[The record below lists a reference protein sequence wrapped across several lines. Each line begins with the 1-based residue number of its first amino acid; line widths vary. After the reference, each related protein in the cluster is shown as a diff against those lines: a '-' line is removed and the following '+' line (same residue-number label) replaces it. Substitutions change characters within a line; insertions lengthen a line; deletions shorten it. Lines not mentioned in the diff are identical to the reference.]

1 MRKELETNINSL
13 ELKIAKASKT
23 VSKNLGD
30 IFLIAVS
37 KKKNIEHIKIAQNL
51 GINNFGENY
60 AQELEEKA
68 NNIDGNVCWH
78 FIGPLQS
85 NKAKIIAKY
94 ADWIHTID
102 RKKIAD
108 KINEECKKI
117 NKIIN
122 ACIQVN
128 ISNESTKSG
137 INPENL
143 MIFAKYVDS
152 MENINLKGIM
162 VLPSLGENNKKQ
174 TSQDHKAVGEGD
186 VGLNTGGMGAYSP
199 APIVD
204 ENIHQKIIDEV
215 MTPTMHGLIS
225 EGSPYLGFL
234 YAGLMIKDGEIKV
247 LEFNCRFGDPE
258 TQPILLRLKSSLV
271 ELCLAAINDE
281 LESHEIEWTEKHSCG
296 VVIASQGYPENY
308 ESNKLVSLPN
318 STENETKLFHAGT
331 KLSNNEVLTSG
342 GRVFCATALGDNLKE
357 AQAKAY
363 NLVDQVSFEGAFFR
377 KDIGFKGIK

>member
-1 MRKELETNINSL
+1 MRKELESNINSL
-13 ELKIAKASKT
+13 ELKITKASKT
-23 VSKNLGD
+23 VSKNLSD

-37 KKKNIEHIKIAQNL
+37 KKKNIEHIKTAQNL

-108 KINEECKKI
+108 KINEECKKM

-174 TSQDHKAVGEGD
+174 MQDSKLLHEELISVFPNAEYLSMGTTNDFETAIVSGSNMIRVGE
-186 VGLNTGGMGAYSP
+186 
-199 APIVD
+199 
-204 ENIHQKIIDEV
+204 
-215 MTPTMHGLIS
+215 LI
-225 EGSPYLGFL
+225 
-234 YAGLMIKDGEIKV
+234 
-247 LEFNCRFGDPE
+247 FGK
-258 TQPILLRLKSSLV
+258 R
-271 ELCLAAINDE
+271 
-281 LESHEIEWTEKHSCG
+281 
-296 VVIASQGYPENY
+296 
-308 ESNKLVSLPN
+308 
-318 STENETKLFHAGT
+318 
-331 KLSNNEVLTSG
+331 
-342 GRVFCATALGDNLKE
+342 
-357 AQAKAY
+357 
-363 NLVDQVSFEGAFFR
+363 
-377 KDIGFKGIK
+377 

>member
-1 MRKELETNINSL
+1 MRKELETNINYL

-23 VSKNLGD
+23 VSKNLGN

-37 KKKNIEHIKIAQNL
+37 KKKSIEHIRTAKDL
-51 GINNFGENY
+51 GIDNFGENY
-60 AQELEEKA
+60 AQELENKA
-68 NNIDGNVCWH
+68 KNIDRNVNWH

-128 ISNESTKSG
+128 ISNESTKAG

-143 MIFAKYVDS
+143 LVFAKYVDS

-174 TSQDHKAVGEGD
+174 MQDSKLLHEELVSVFPHAEFLSMGTTNDFETAIVSGSNMIRVGE
-186 VGLNTGGMGAYSP
+186 
-199 APIVD
+199 
-204 ENIHQKIIDEV
+204 
-215 MTPTMHGLIS
+215 LI
-225 EGSPYLGFL
+225 
-234 YAGLMIKDGEIKV
+234 
-247 LEFNCRFGDPE
+247 FGK
-258 TQPILLRLKSSLV
+258 R
-271 ELCLAAINDE
+271 
-281 LESHEIEWTEKHSCG
+281 
-296 VVIASQGYPENY
+296 
-308 ESNKLVSLPN
+308 
-318 STENETKLFHAGT
+318 
-331 KLSNNEVLTSG
+331 
-342 GRVFCATALGDNLKE
+342 
-357 AQAKAY
+357 
-363 NLVDQVSFEGAFFR
+363 
-377 KDIGFKGIK
+377 

>member
-1 MRKELETNINSL
+1 MRKELETNINYL
-13 ELKIAKASKT
+13 ELKIAKATKT

-37 KKKNIEHIKIAQNL
+37 KKKNIEHIRTAQNL

-68 NNIDGNVCWH
+68 NNINGNVCWH

-85 NKAKIIAKY
+85 NKAKIISKY

-137 INPENL
+137 INTENL
-143 MIFAKYVDS
+143 MVFAKYVDS

-174 TSQDHKAVGEGD
+174 MQDSKLLHEELISVFPHAEYLSMGTTNDFETAIVSGSNMIRVGE
-186 VGLNTGGMGAYSP
+186 
-199 APIVD
+199 
-204 ENIHQKIIDEV
+204 
-215 MTPTMHGLIS
+215 LI
-225 EGSPYLGFL
+225 
-234 YAGLMIKDGEIKV
+234 
-247 LEFNCRFGDPE
+247 FGK
-258 TQPILLRLKSSLV
+258 R
-271 ELCLAAINDE
+271 
-281 LESHEIEWTEKHSCG
+281 
-296 VVIASQGYPENY
+296 
-308 ESNKLVSLPN
+308 
-318 STENETKLFHAGT
+318 
-331 KLSNNEVLTSG
+331 
-342 GRVFCATALGDNLKE
+342 
-357 AQAKAY
+357 
-363 NLVDQVSFEGAFFR
+363 
-377 KDIGFKGIK
+377 

>member
-13 ELKIAKASKT
+13 ELKIAKAGKT

-37 KKKNIEHIKIAQNL
+37 KKKNIEHIRTAQNL

-137 INPENL
+137 INLENL
-143 MIFAKYVDS
+143 MDFAKYVDS

-174 TSQDHKAVGEGD
+174 MQDSKLLHEELISVFPHAEYLSMGTTNDFETAIVSGSNMIRVGE
-186 VGLNTGGMGAYSP
+186 
-199 APIVD
+199 
-204 ENIHQKIIDEV
+204 
-215 MTPTMHGLIS
+215 LI
-225 EGSPYLGFL
+225 
-234 YAGLMIKDGEIKV
+234 
-247 LEFNCRFGDPE
+247 FGK
-258 TQPILLRLKSSLV
+258 R
-271 ELCLAAINDE
+271 
-281 LESHEIEWTEKHSCG
+281 
-296 VVIASQGYPENY
+296 
-308 ESNKLVSLPN
+308 
-318 STENETKLFHAGT
+318 
-331 KLSNNEVLTSG
+331 
-342 GRVFCATALGDNLKE
+342 
-357 AQAKAY
+357 
-363 NLVDQVSFEGAFFR
+363 
-377 KDIGFKGIK
+377 

>member
-1 MRKELETNINSL
+1 MQKVLETNINSL
-13 ELKIAKASKT
+13 ELKIAKASQT
-23 VSKNLGD
+23 VSKNLND

-37 KKKNIEHIKIAQNL
+37 KKKSIEHIKTAQNL

-60 AQELEEKA
+60 AQELEEKS
-68 NNIDGNVCWH
+68 NNIDRNVNWH

-143 MIFAKYVDS
+143 LVFAKYVDS

-174 TSQDHKAVGEGD
+174 MQDSKLLHEELISVFPHAEYLSMGTTNDFETAIVSGSNMIRVGE
-186 VGLNTGGMGAYSP
+186 
-199 APIVD
+199 
-204 ENIHQKIIDEV
+204 
-215 MTPTMHGLIS
+215 LI
-225 EGSPYLGFL
+225 
-234 YAGLMIKDGEIKV
+234 
-247 LEFNCRFGDPE
+247 FGK
-258 TQPILLRLKSSLV
+258 R
-271 ELCLAAINDE
+271 
-281 LESHEIEWTEKHSCG
+281 
-296 VVIASQGYPENY
+296 
-308 ESNKLVSLPN
+308 
-318 STENETKLFHAGT
+318 
-331 KLSNNEVLTSG
+331 
-342 GRVFCATALGDNLKE
+342 
-357 AQAKAY
+357 
-363 NLVDQVSFEGAFFR
+363 
-377 KDIGFKGIK
+377 

>member
-37 KKKNIEHIKIAQNL
+37 KKKNIEHIRTAQNL

-143 MIFAKYVDS
+143 MDFAKYVDS

-174 TSQDHKAVGEGD
+174 MQDSKLLHEELISVFPHAEYLSMGTTNDFETAIVSGSNMIRVGE
-186 VGLNTGGMGAYSP
+186 
-199 APIVD
+199 
-204 ENIHQKIIDEV
+204 
-215 MTPTMHGLIS
+215 LI
-225 EGSPYLGFL
+225 
-234 YAGLMIKDGEIKV
+234 
-247 LEFNCRFGDPE
+247 FGK
-258 TQPILLRLKSSLV
+258 R
-271 ELCLAAINDE
+271 
-281 LESHEIEWTEKHSCG
+281 
-296 VVIASQGYPENY
+296 
-308 ESNKLVSLPN
+308 
-318 STENETKLFHAGT
+318 
-331 KLSNNEVLTSG
+331 
-342 GRVFCATALGDNLKE
+342 
-357 AQAKAY
+357 
-363 NLVDQVSFEGAFFR
+363 
-377 KDIGFKGIK
+377 

>member
-23 VSKNLGD
+23 VSKNLDD

-37 KKKNIEHIKIAQNL
+37 KKKNIEHIRTAQNL

-68 NNIDGNVCWH
+68 NNIYENVCWH

-85 NKAKIIAKY
+85 NKAKIISKH

-174 TSQDHKAVGEGD
+174 MQDSKLLHEELISVFPHAEYLSMGTTNDFETAIVSGSNMIRVGE
-186 VGLNTGGMGAYSP
+186 
-199 APIVD
+199 
-204 ENIHQKIIDEV
+204 
-215 MTPTMHGLIS
+215 LI
-225 EGSPYLGFL
+225 
-234 YAGLMIKDGEIKV
+234 
-247 LEFNCRFGDPE
+247 FGK
-258 TQPILLRLKSSLV
+258 R
-271 ELCLAAINDE
+271 
-281 LESHEIEWTEKHSCG
+281 
-296 VVIASQGYPENY
+296 
-308 ESNKLVSLPN
+308 
-318 STENETKLFHAGT
+318 
-331 KLSNNEVLTSG
+331 
-342 GRVFCATALGDNLKE
+342 
-357 AQAKAY
+357 
-363 NLVDQVSFEGAFFR
+363 
-377 KDIGFKGIK
+377 

>member
-13 ELKIAKASKT
+13 ELKITKASKT
-23 VSKNLGD
+23 VSKNLDD

-37 KKKNIEHIKIAQNL
+37 KKKNIEHIRTAQNL

-68 NNIDGNVCWH
+68 NNIDRNVCWH

-85 NKAKIIAKY
+85 NKAKIISKY

-137 INPENL
+137 ISPENL

-174 TSQDHKAVGEGD
+174 MQDSKLLHEELISVFPHAEYLSMGTTNDFETAIVSGSNMIRVGE
-186 VGLNTGGMGAYSP
+186 
-199 APIVD
+199 
-204 ENIHQKIIDEV
+204 
-215 MTPTMHGLIS
+215 LI
-225 EGSPYLGFL
+225 
-234 YAGLMIKDGEIKV
+234 
-247 LEFNCRFGDPE
+247 FGK
-258 TQPILLRLKSSLV
+258 R
-271 ELCLAAINDE
+271 
-281 LESHEIEWTEKHSCG
+281 
-296 VVIASQGYPENY
+296 
-308 ESNKLVSLPN
+308 
-318 STENETKLFHAGT
+318 
-331 KLSNNEVLTSG
+331 
-342 GRVFCATALGDNLKE
+342 
-357 AQAKAY
+357 
-363 NLVDQVSFEGAFFR
+363 
-377 KDIGFKGIK
+377 

>member
-1 MRKELETNINSL
+1 MHKELETNINSL
-13 ELKIAKASKT
+13 ELKITEASKT
-23 VSKNLGD
+23 VSKNLSD

-37 KKKNIEHIKIAQNL
+37 KKKNIKHIRTAQDL

-68 NNIDGNVCWH
+68 SNIDKNVSWH

-94 ADWIHTID
+94 ANWIHTID

-143 MIFAKYVDS
+143 MIFAKYVVS

-174 TSQDHKAVGEGD
+174 MQDSKLLHEELISVFPHAEYLSMGTTNDFETAIVSGSNMIRVGE
-186 VGLNTGGMGAYSP
+186 
-199 APIVD
+199 
-204 ENIHQKIIDEV
+204 
-215 MTPTMHGLIS
+215 LI
-225 EGSPYLGFL
+225 
-234 YAGLMIKDGEIKV
+234 
-247 LEFNCRFGDPE
+247 FGK
-258 TQPILLRLKSSLV
+258 R
-271 ELCLAAINDE
+271 
-281 LESHEIEWTEKHSCG
+281 
-296 VVIASQGYPENY
+296 
-308 ESNKLVSLPN
+308 
-318 STENETKLFHAGT
+318 
-331 KLSNNEVLTSG
+331 
-342 GRVFCATALGDNLKE
+342 
-357 AQAKAY
+357 
-363 NLVDQVSFEGAFFR
+363 
-377 KDIGFKGIK
+377 

>member
-37 KKKNIEHIKIAQNL
+37 KKKNIEHIRTAQNL

-85 NKAKIIAKY
+85 NKAKIISKY

-143 MIFAKYVDS
+143 MDFAKYVDS

-174 TSQDHKAVGEGD
+174 MQDSKLLHEELISVFPHAEYLSMGTTNDFETAIVSGSNMIRVGE
-186 VGLNTGGMGAYSP
+186 
-199 APIVD
+199 
-204 ENIHQKIIDEV
+204 
-215 MTPTMHGLIS
+215 LI
-225 EGSPYLGFL
+225 
-234 YAGLMIKDGEIKV
+234 
-247 LEFNCRFGDPE
+247 FGK
-258 TQPILLRLKSSLV
+258 R
-271 ELCLAAINDE
+271 
-281 LESHEIEWTEKHSCG
+281 
-296 VVIASQGYPENY
+296 
-308 ESNKLVSLPN
+308 
-318 STENETKLFHAGT
+318 
-331 KLSNNEVLTSG
+331 
-342 GRVFCATALGDNLKE
+342 
-357 AQAKAY
+357 
-363 NLVDQVSFEGAFFR
+363 
-377 KDIGFKGIK
+377 

>member
-13 ELKIAKASKT
+13 ELKIAKARKT

-37 KKKNIEHIKIAQNL
+37 KKKNIEHIRTAKNL

-108 KINEECKKI
+108 KVNEECKKI

-143 MIFAKYVDS
+143 MNFAKYVDS

-162 VLPSLGENNKKQ
+162 ILPSLGENNKKQ
-174 TSQDHKAVGEGD
+174 MQDSKLLHEELISVFPHAEYLSMGTTNDFETAIVSGSNMIRVGE
-186 VGLNTGGMGAYSP
+186 
-199 APIVD
+199 
-204 ENIHQKIIDEV
+204 
-215 MTPTMHGLIS
+215 LI
-225 EGSPYLGFL
+225 
-234 YAGLMIKDGEIKV
+234 
-247 LEFNCRFGDPE
+247 FGK
-258 TQPILLRLKSSLV
+258 R
-271 ELCLAAINDE
+271 
-281 LESHEIEWTEKHSCG
+281 
-296 VVIASQGYPENY
+296 
-308 ESNKLVSLPN
+308 
-318 STENETKLFHAGT
+318 
-331 KLSNNEVLTSG
+331 
-342 GRVFCATALGDNLKE
+342 
-357 AQAKAY
+357 
-363 NLVDQVSFEGAFFR
+363 
-377 KDIGFKGIK
+377 

>member
-13 ELKIAKASKT
+13 KLKIAKASKT
-23 VSKNLGD
+23 VSKNLDD

-37 KKKNIEHIKIAQNL
+37 KKKNIEHIRTAQNL

-137 INPENL
+137 IHPENL

-174 TSQDHKAVGEGD
+174 MQDSKLLHEELISVFPHAEYLSMGTTNDFETAIVSGSNMIRVGE
-186 VGLNTGGMGAYSP
+186 
-199 APIVD
+199 
-204 ENIHQKIIDEV
+204 
-215 MTPTMHGLIS
+215 LI
-225 EGSPYLGFL
+225 
-234 YAGLMIKDGEIKV
+234 
-247 LEFNCRFGDPE
+247 FGK
-258 TQPILLRLKSSLV
+258 R
-271 ELCLAAINDE
+271 
-281 LESHEIEWTEKHSCG
+281 
-296 VVIASQGYPENY
+296 
-308 ESNKLVSLPN
+308 
-318 STENETKLFHAGT
+318 
-331 KLSNNEVLTSG
+331 
-342 GRVFCATALGDNLKE
+342 
-357 AQAKAY
+357 
-363 NLVDQVSFEGAFFR
+363 
-377 KDIGFKGIK
+377 

>member
-13 ELKIAKASKT
+13 ELKIAKAGKT

-37 KKKNIEHIKIAQNL
+37 KKKSIEHIRTAKDL
-51 GINNFGENY
+51 GIDNFGENY
-60 AQELEEKA
+60 AQELKDKA
-68 NNIDGNVCWH
+68 KNIDRNVSWH

-128 ISNESTKSG
+128 VSNESTKSG

-174 TSQDHKAVGEGD
+174 MQDSKLLHEELVSVFPHAEFLSMGTTNDFETAIVSGSNMIRVGE
-186 VGLNTGGMGAYSP
+186 
-199 APIVD
+199 
-204 ENIHQKIIDEV
+204 
-215 MTPTMHGLIS
+215 LI
-225 EGSPYLGFL
+225 
-234 YAGLMIKDGEIKV
+234 
-247 LEFNCRFGDPE
+247 FGK
-258 TQPILLRLKSSLV
+258 R
-271 ELCLAAINDE
+271 
-281 LESHEIEWTEKHSCG
+281 
-296 VVIASQGYPENY
+296 
-308 ESNKLVSLPN
+308 
-318 STENETKLFHAGT
+318 
-331 KLSNNEVLTSG
+331 
-342 GRVFCATALGDNLKE
+342 
-357 AQAKAY
+357 
-363 NLVDQVSFEGAFFR
+363 
-377 KDIGFKGIK
+377 

>member
-13 ELKIAKASKT
+13 EFKIAKASKT

-37 KKKNIEHIKIAQNL
+37 KKKNIEHIRTAQNL

-108 KINEECKKI
+108 KIDEECKKI

-143 MIFAKYVDS
+143 MDFAKYVDS

-174 TSQDHKAVGEGD
+174 MQDSKLLHEELVSVFPHAEYLSMGTTNDFETAIVSGSNMIRVGE
-186 VGLNTGGMGAYSP
+186 
-199 APIVD
+199 
-204 ENIHQKIIDEV
+204 
-215 MTPTMHGLIS
+215 LI
-225 EGSPYLGFL
+225 
-234 YAGLMIKDGEIKV
+234 
-247 LEFNCRFGDPE
+247 FGK
-258 TQPILLRLKSSLV
+258 R
-271 ELCLAAINDE
+271 
-281 LESHEIEWTEKHSCG
+281 
-296 VVIASQGYPENY
+296 
-308 ESNKLVSLPN
+308 
-318 STENETKLFHAGT
+318 
-331 KLSNNEVLTSG
+331 
-342 GRVFCATALGDNLKE
+342 
-357 AQAKAY
+357 
-363 NLVDQVSFEGAFFR
+363 
-377 KDIGFKGIK
+377 

>member
-1 MRKELETNINSL
+1 MRKELKTNINSL
-13 ELKIAKASKT
+13 ERKIAKASKT
-23 VSKNLGD
+23 VSKNLDD

-37 KKKNIEHIKIAQNL
+37 KKKNIEHIRTAQNL

-137 INPENL
+137 INLENL
-143 MIFAKYVDS
+143 MDFAKYVDS

-174 TSQDHKAVGEGD
+174 MQDSKLLHEELVSVFPHAEYLSMGTTNDFETAIVSGSNMIRVGE
-186 VGLNTGGMGAYSP
+186 
-199 APIVD
+199 
-204 ENIHQKIIDEV
+204 
-215 MTPTMHGLIS
+215 LI
-225 EGSPYLGFL
+225 
-234 YAGLMIKDGEIKV
+234 
-247 LEFNCRFGDPE
+247 FGK
-258 TQPILLRLKSSLV
+258 R
-271 ELCLAAINDE
+271 
-281 LESHEIEWTEKHSCG
+281 
-296 VVIASQGYPENY
+296 
-308 ESNKLVSLPN
+308 
-318 STENETKLFHAGT
+318 
-331 KLSNNEVLTSG
+331 
-342 GRVFCATALGDNLKE
+342 
-357 AQAKAY
+357 
-363 NLVDQVSFEGAFFR
+363 
-377 KDIGFKGIK
+377 

>member
-1 MRKELETNINSL
+1 MQKELERNINSL
-13 ELKIAKASKT
+13 EIKIAKASKI
-23 VSKNLGD
+23 VSKNLND
-30 IFLIAVS
+30 VYLIAVS
-37 KKKNIEHIKIAQNL
+37 KKKSIEHIRTAEDL
-51 GINNFGENY
+51 GIDNFGENY
-60 AQELEEKA
+60 AQELEDKA
-68 NNIDGNVCWH
+68 KNIDRNVSWH

-174 TSQDHKAVGEGD
+174 MQDSKLLHEELVSVFPHAEFLSMGTTNDFETAIVSGSNMIRVGE
-186 VGLNTGGMGAYSP
+186 
-199 APIVD
+199 
-204 ENIHQKIIDEV
+204 
-215 MTPTMHGLIS
+215 LI
-225 EGSPYLGFL
+225 
-234 YAGLMIKDGEIKV
+234 
-247 LEFNCRFGDPE
+247 FGK
-258 TQPILLRLKSSLV
+258 R
-271 ELCLAAINDE
+271 
-281 LESHEIEWTEKHSCG
+281 
-296 VVIASQGYPENY
+296 
-308 ESNKLVSLPN
+308 
-318 STENETKLFHAGT
+318 
-331 KLSNNEVLTSG
+331 
-342 GRVFCATALGDNLKE
+342 
-357 AQAKAY
+357 
-363 NLVDQVSFEGAFFR
+363 
-377 KDIGFKGIK
+377 

>member
-23 VSKNLGD
+23 VSKNLGN

-37 KKKNIEHIKIAQNL
+37 KKKSIEHIRTAEDL
-51 GINNFGENY
+51 GIDNFGENY
-60 AQELEEKA
+60 AQELENKA
-68 NNIDGNVCWH
+68 KNIDRNVNWH

-94 ADWIHTID
+94 ANWIHTID

-128 ISNESTKSG
+128 ISNESTKAG

-143 MIFAKYVDS
+143 LVFAKYVDA

-174 TSQDHKAVGEGD
+174 MQDSKLLHEELVSVFPHAEFLSMGTTNDFETAIVSGSNMIRVGE
-186 VGLNTGGMGAYSP
+186 
-199 APIVD
+199 
-204 ENIHQKIIDEV
+204 
-215 MTPTMHGLIS
+215 LI
-225 EGSPYLGFL
+225 
-234 YAGLMIKDGEIKV
+234 
-247 LEFNCRFGDPE
+247 FGK
-258 TQPILLRLKSSLV
+258 R
-271 ELCLAAINDE
+271 
-281 LESHEIEWTEKHSCG
+281 
-296 VVIASQGYPENY
+296 
-308 ESNKLVSLPN
+308 
-318 STENETKLFHAGT
+318 
-331 KLSNNEVLTSG
+331 
-342 GRVFCATALGDNLKE
+342 
-357 AQAKAY
+357 
-363 NLVDQVSFEGAFFR
+363 
-377 KDIGFKGIK
+377 

>member
-37 KKKNIEHIKIAQNL
+37 KKKNIEHIRTAQNL

-68 NNIDGNVCWH
+68 KNIDENVCWH

-85 NKAKIIAKY
+85 NKAKIISKY

-174 TSQDHKAVGEGD
+174 MQDSKLLHEELVSVFPHAEYLSMGTTNDFETAIVSGSNMIRVGE
-186 VGLNTGGMGAYSP
+186 
-199 APIVD
+199 
-204 ENIHQKIIDEV
+204 
-215 MTPTMHGLIS
+215 LI
-225 EGSPYLGFL
+225 
-234 YAGLMIKDGEIKV
+234 
-247 LEFNCRFGDPE
+247 FGK
-258 TQPILLRLKSSLV
+258 R
-271 ELCLAAINDE
+271 
-281 LESHEIEWTEKHSCG
+281 
-296 VVIASQGYPENY
+296 
-308 ESNKLVSLPN
+308 
-318 STENETKLFHAGT
+318 
-331 KLSNNEVLTSG
+331 
-342 GRVFCATALGDNLKE
+342 
-357 AQAKAY
+357 
-363 NLVDQVSFEGAFFR
+363 
-377 KDIGFKGIK
+377 

>member
-13 ELKIAKASKT
+13 ELKITKASKT

-37 KKKNIEHIKIAQNL
+37 KKKNIEHIRTAQNL

-68 NNIDGNVCWH
+68 NNIDENVRWH

-108 KINEECKKI
+108 KVNEECKKI

-143 MIFAKYVDS
+143 MNFAKYVDS

-174 TSQDHKAVGEGD
+174 MQDSKLLHEELISVFPHAEYLSMGTTNDFETAIVSGSNMIRVGE
-186 VGLNTGGMGAYSP
+186 
-199 APIVD
+199 
-204 ENIHQKIIDEV
+204 
-215 MTPTMHGLIS
+215 LI
-225 EGSPYLGFL
+225 
-234 YAGLMIKDGEIKV
+234 
-247 LEFNCRFGDPE
+247 FGK
-258 TQPILLRLKSSLV
+258 R
-271 ELCLAAINDE
+271 
-281 LESHEIEWTEKHSCG
+281 
-296 VVIASQGYPENY
+296 
-308 ESNKLVSLPN
+308 
-318 STENETKLFHAGT
+318 
-331 KLSNNEVLTSG
+331 
-342 GRVFCATALGDNLKE
+342 
-357 AQAKAY
+357 
-363 NLVDQVSFEGAFFR
+363 
-377 KDIGFKGIK
+377 